1 MAVNIK
7 LIGPA
12 KIIMS
17 NPEGNRSYFGWP
29 TIAKLRNGTIAVGA
43 SGYRLEHICPFGK
56 AVISFSNDN
65 GENYSSP
72 EAIIDTVLDDRDVG
86 LTVFGE
92 NGLILTSFNNTVEF
106 QRSNMPQTEECFEY
120 INSVSPQEEAEALGS
135 SFRVSTDNAK
145 TFGKIYKSPVTSP
158 HGPVELNDGSILWVG
173 TVYGENFKIEAYT
186 IDPESGKTS
195 FYSKIASDGSDKINF
210 DEPHII
216 QLPDGKIVCHMRVE
230 DEEEKIFTLY
240 QTVSY
245 DNGKSWSEP
254 KQIIKYDSGAP
265 AHLFLHSSGILISAF
280 SRRTLPYGIR
290 IILSKDGGET
300 WSDEYTLYENY
311 CSDDLGYPSTVELDD
326 GSLLTVFYAK
336 ESEEAPAVIMQ
347 QKWIFTDMN

>member
-1 MAVNIK
+1 MPMNIK
-7 LIGPA
+7 LLEPA

-17 NPEGNRSYFGWP
+17 NPHGHRSYFGWP
-29 TIAKLRNGTIAVGA
+29 TVAKLQNGIIAVGA

-56 AVISFSNDN
+56 AVVSFSNDG
-65 GENYSSP
+65 GEHYSSP

-120 INSVSPQEEAEALGS
+120 INSVSPKAEADALGS
-135 SFRVSTDNAK
+135 NFRISTDFAK
-145 TFGKIYKSPVTSP
+145 TFGEVYKSPVTSP
-158 HGPVELNDGSILWVG
+158 HGPIVLNDGSILWIG
-173 TVYGENFKIEAYT
+173 TVFGEPFKIEAYT
-186 IDPESGKTS
+186 IDPESGKSS
-195 FYSKIASDGSDKINF
+195 FFGKIAFDGFDKINF
-210 DEPHII
+210 DEPHAI
-216 QLPDGKIVCHMRVE
+216 QLPDGKIVCHLRVE

-240 QTVSY
+240 QTISY

-254 KQIIKYDSGAP
+254 KQIIKDDSGAP

-290 IILSKDGGET
+290 VIFSKDGGET
-300 WSDEYTLYENY
+300 WSDEYTFYENY

-336 ESEEAPAVIMQ
+336 KSENAPVVIMQ
-347 QKWIFTDMN
+347 QKWSFQDM